1 MAKTPHHNDENEIKK
16 LNERIKMLEEHYRSL
31 FDHNTDIIYSMDL
44 RGKFT
49 SLNPAFIK
57 AFGYSKDELIGKS
70 ALKLVQDADM
80 NRVKRHFT
88 KTIDGNHQDFDI
100 EVYTKDGEAKYYH
113 IKNLPININNECIGV
128 YGIGRDITASI
139 EFEQKIT
146 LLANY
151 DEETG
156 LPNRNKFKKILDEML
171 ETAKK
176 KHRSLSVMF
185 MDMDRFNMI
194 NDALGHD
201 AGDLFL
207 RELAIR
213 IKNCLPK
220 EAYLGRFSSD
230 KFTIILTKNSNP
242 DNVTSVCQLLLKAIQ
257 LPFKFKKKEFFLT
270 ASIGVS
276 MYPYDGNDSDILM
289 KNADIAL
296 NRSKLHGGNGMVFFS
311 DEMNQE
317 TIKRV
322 ELESDLRR
330 ALKNNELYLTYQP
343 IVEGKTKKLITCEA
357 LIRWEHPSRGFV
369 SPLEFIPLAEETGLI
384 HSIGKWVLKTA
395 CKQVMEWHH
404 HGLTDSSISINVSA
418 YQFQNRWFIED
429 VKNALAY
436 SGLDPK
442 YLHLELTETVMLNH
456 SLSTIKIM
464 QSLADIGV
472 KISIDDFGTGYSSF
486 SYLKDLP
493 IHILKIDRSFI
504 QNLDVDTPDFAIVK
518 SIITMGH
525 GLGLQVIAEGVETE
539 KQLKILN
546 DMNCDF
552 IQGYWIERPL
562 KPVQLTE
569 WMKQQQILSLQ
580 KSDK

>member
-276 MYPYDGNDSDILM
+276 MYPYDGNDSDLLM

-296 NRSKLHGGNGMVFFS
+296 NRSKHHGGNGMVFYS

-539 KQLKILN
+539 KQLKILK